1 MSGAVETVKFELLN
15 NAGVSFGGLYDV
27 RIQEES
33 EKWWIGIN
41 IDRTSEELV
50 FDVEL
55 QPDTWLAVGLA
66 QDLKEADVI

>member
-1 MSGAVETVKFELLN
+1 M
-15 NAGVSFGGLYDV
+15 

-41 IDRTSEELV
+41 IDRTNEELI
-50 FDVEL
+50 FNVEL
-55 QPDTWLAVGLA
+55 EPDAWLAVGLA